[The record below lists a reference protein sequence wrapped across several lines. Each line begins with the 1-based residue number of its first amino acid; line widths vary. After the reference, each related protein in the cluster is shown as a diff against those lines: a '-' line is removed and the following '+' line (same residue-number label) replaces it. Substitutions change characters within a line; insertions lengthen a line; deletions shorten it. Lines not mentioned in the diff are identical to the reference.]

1 MMMMTVMMM
10 TMMMTMMIL
19 WCMLYGRYVGNAGHF
34 SPIIRW
40 QATLDFKDTSEDPRW
55 SQQYI
60 LLFIVIVIFVI
71 TESISSW

>member
-1 MMMMTVMMM
+1 MMMMTV
-10 TMMMTMMIL
+10 MMMTMMIL
-19 WCMLYGRYVGNAGHF
+19 WCMLYGRYVVGNAWNFTH
-34 SPIIRW
+34 IIRW
-40 QATLDFKDTSEDPRW
+40 QATYTLDFKDTSEDPRW